1 VGLSDSDV
9 INGHDIVRGHPGIQ
23 EIFKHLTTCLNI
35 SMKTYLVILKI
46 GGIEVTTTIQALN
59 EQQVKALARSWGAT
73 HILSIKEL

>member
-35 SMKTYLVILKI
+35 SMKTFQL
-46 GGIEVTTTIQALN
+46 TIRINGVELATIIHAANAEQAKLI
-59 EQQVKALARSWGAT
+59 ARSWGARV
-73 HILSIKEL
+73 IAIAEL

>member
-1 VGLSDSDV
+1 
-9 INGHDIVRGHPGIQ
+9 
-23 EIFKHLTTCLNI
+23 
-35 SMKTYLVILKI
+35 MKTYLVILKI